1 MYSLVMKLM
10 FKVALFKP
18 VIYQLPVRTP
28 ILLHLAYLPPSF
40 FLLSH
45 LPSVL
50 GSTPTIS
57 SSEHPDSTLDFLT
70 ACVLVCLTC
79 KPLRCLISYFGFQ
92 SAKHVDM
99 LSAHLGVFICL
110 SPYVIALFLFILLP
124 LSPVSS

>member
-45 LPSVL
+45 LPPVL